1 MSAAQGIAGLKDFFE
16 RAGERARQAHV
27 FGPIF
32 IHGNILNC
40 EAKDSAAE
48 AYYRLTF
55 DAGKLWVSLVTKD
68 RWLSQSIEADLVHTG
83 DKLEDLLAEELAD
96 QGHAGPAPAFE
107 HFRSEEK
114 DFTFRSAVPLDPS
127 KLAEP
132 AAAETAAKFVLAYEA
147 CFRRLGDMDATE
159 E

>member
-1 MSAAQGIAGLKDFFE
+1 MSAAQGIAGLKEFFE
-16 RAGERARQAHV
+16 RAAERARQARV

-32 IHGNILNC
+32 VHGNVLNC
-40 EAKDSAAE
+40 EAHNSAAE

-83 DKLEDLLAEELAD
+83 DKLEDLLGEELAD
-96 QGHAGPAPAFE
+96 QGYAGPAPDFE

-114 DFTFRSAVPLDPS
+114 DFTFRSLVPVDAS
-127 KLAEP
+127 KLADP
-132 AAAETAAKFVLAYEA
+132 AAADTAATFILAYEA
-147 CFRRLGDMDATE
+147 CFRRLGDMDAAE